1 MADTASRWYKIDNAA
16 KIVPSTAV
24 GTDTRV
30 FRLTCELYE
39 DVDERTLQ
47 KALDLA
53 IPEFPYFGSVLRKG
67 VFWYYLEASRTPA
80 IVHIENKPP
89 CSAIYHEGRR
99 NLLYRVV
106 YYKKRINLE
115 MFHVLTDGTG
125 AFEFLKQIVTNYL
138 KIRHELDDDLA
149 LPERASVQGR
159 NDDAFQ
165 KF

>member
-30 FRLTCELYE
+30 FRLTCDLYE

-106 YYKKRINLE
+106 YYKKRINWKCS
-115 MFHVLTDGTG
+115 M
-125 AFEFLKQIVTNYL
+125 
-138 KIRHELDDDLA
+138 
-149 LPERASVQGR
+149 S
-159 NDDAFQ
+159 
-165 KF
+165 